1 VEALRASGFFFGAL
15 GDVREDLGHL
25 VAGFRALVP
34 FLHGRLKETVSAVR
48 HETFKS
54 SPSVGCTRL
63 HSPYKLFRQRGGDA
77 ALARVARTV
86 EVNVHDTGAMRV
98 GSRVI
103 LMVDDNADF
112 AELTRTIL
120 LQGEGI
126 TDEVRLACDGVEA
139 IEYLFHPERAATE
152 MPDLVLLD
160 LSMPRMDG
168 FRVLSK
174 MRAAEQTMFIPVVIL
189 SSSVHPEDVRSAYG
203 LGANGY
209 LDKLSDEVPWDEM
222 VRATAR
228 YWLGMNITPNSFAG
242 QKDWISRARKSPS
255 YGGENWRRTPD
266 LAKLRDLPR
275 EEAIRVATL
284 IYGWSAAEASERV
297 DTAQRRNAEGMDN
310 REKQH
315 GA

>member
-1 VEALRASGFFFGAL
+1 
-15 GDVREDLGHL
+15 
-25 VAGFRALVP
+25 
-34 FLHGRLKETVSAVR
+34 
-48 HETFKS
+48 
-54 SPSVGCTRL
+54 
-63 HSPYKLFRQRGGDA
+63 
-77 ALARVARTV
+77 
-86 EVNVHDTGAMRV
+86 MRV
-98 GSRVI
+98 GRRVI
-103 LMVDDNADF
+103 LMIDDDADF

-126 TDEVRLACDGVEA
+126 TDEVLLAHDGVEA

-174 MRAAEQTMFIPVVIL
+174 MRAAEQSMFIPVVIL
-189 SSSVHPEDVRSAYG
+189 TSSVHPEDVRSAYG

-242 QKDWISRARKSPS
+242 QKDWVSQARRSSSS
-255 YGGENWRRTPD
+255 YGGENWRREPD
-266 LAKLRDLPR
+266 FAKLESLPR
-275 EEAIRVATL
+275 EEAMRVAIL
-284 IYGWSAAEASERV
+284 IYGWSAAEAAERV
-297 DTAQRRNAEGMDN
+297 DTLQRRNAEGMDN
-310 REKQH
+310 REKQQ

>member
-1 VEALRASGFFFGAL
+1 MAHGII
-15 GDVREDLGHL
+15 L
-25 VAGFRALVP
+25 V
-34 FLHGRLKETVSAVR
+34 
-48 HETFKS
+48 
-54 SPSVGCTRL
+54 
-63 HSPYKLFRQRGGDA
+63 
-77 ALARVARTV
+77 
-86 EVNVHDTGAMRV
+86 
-98 GSRVI
+98 
-103 LMVDDNADF
+103 VDDDAKF
-112 AELTRTIL
+112 AELTRNIL

-126 TDEVRLACDGVEA
+126 TDEVLLARDGVEA
-139 IEYLFHPERAATE
+139 IEYLFHPGRAATE
-152 MPDLVLLD
+152 MPGLVLLD

-189 SSSVHPEDVRSAYG
+189 SSSIHPEDVRSAYG

-242 QKDWISRARKSPS
+242 QKDWVSQARRSSSS
-255 YGGENWRRTPD
+255 YGGENWRRESD
-266 LAKLRDLPR
+266 LAKLESLPR
-275 EEAIRVATL
+275 EEAIRVSIL
-284 IYGWSAAEASERV
+284 IYGWSAAEAAERV